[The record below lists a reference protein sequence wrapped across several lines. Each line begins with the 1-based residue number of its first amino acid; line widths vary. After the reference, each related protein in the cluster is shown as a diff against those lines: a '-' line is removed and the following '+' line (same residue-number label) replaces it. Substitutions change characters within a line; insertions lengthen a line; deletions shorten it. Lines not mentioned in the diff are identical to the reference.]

1 MKNIVI
7 LIIAVINIMLSPQT
21 SLSQQT
27 STLKLKFSLTDSDGD
42 IIKSNESNYI
52 YGDSYNGDK
61 MSLDANNDQIRYD
74 NDSNVFILTITVPR
88 YKEYSFSL
96 RNQNSGGIMNFQI
109 FMDGNLSEQLTIDE
123 IRFTPGVFVF
133 NLTTGTNYFN
143 KGNLNY
149 SKGSKEEYN
158 IKDIDWKATHI
169 NE

>member
-1 MKNIVI
+1 
-7 LIIAVINIMLSPQT
+7 
-21 SLSQQT
+21 
-27 STLKLKFSLTDSDGD
+27 
-42 IIKSNESNYI
+42 
-52 YGDSYNGDK
+52 
-61 MSLDANNDQIRYD
+61 
-74 NDSNVFILTITVPR
+74 
-88 YKEYSFSL
+88 
-96 RNQNSGGIMNFQI
+96 MNFQI

-158 IKDIDWKATHI
+158 IRDIDWKATHI